1 MDKVETASGDQALQ
15 VDGLRVAFGD
25 FVAIPNLSFLV
36 NFGEVHGVIGP
47 NGAGKTTLL
56 DAITGKTRPAEGRI
70 LLDRH
75 TDLLALDEPKRAL
88 AGVGRK
94 FQKPSVFEALSV
106 RENLELALRLRPRSI
121 LGELRNWSDP
131 RRKARADE
139 VLEEIGLA
147 ARAETPAGALAH
159 GQKQWLEIGML
170 LMQRPKLLMLDEPV
184 AGMTA
189 TETAHTA
196 ELIRRLRRRMLEDLR
211 AGVAASRGLDLAET
225 ADCLVRAS
233 MRHHANRPELAR
245 VLEFLEQTL
254 PLDAETAEV
263 KAQIQA
269 EIVAVL
275 ALHGVAEIETAAF
288 DLSALTKGMVEAAV
302 QAGEQD
308 YEALAARVSRAARGY
323 LGV

>member
-1 MDKVETASGDQALQ
+1 MDKVETAPGDQALQ

-25 FVAIPNLSFLV
+25 FVAIPGLSFLV

-70 LLDRH
+70 LLDRT

-121 LGELRNWSDP
+121 LGELRNWGDP

-147 ARAETPAGALAH
+147 ARADTPAGALAH

-196 ELIRRLRRRMLEDLR
+196 ELIRRLRSPERAILVIEHDMDFVEEIADRVTVLHGGDPIFEGRMADAR
-211 AGVAASRGLDLAET
+211 AD
-225 ADCLVRAS
+225 
-233 MRHHANRPELAR
+233 AR
-245 VLEFLEQTL
+245 VR
-254 PLDAETAEV
+254 EV
-263 KAQIQA
+263 
-269 EIVAVL
+269 
-275 ALHGVAEIETAAF
+275 
-288 DLSALTKGMVEAAV
+288 
-302 QAGEQD
+302 
-308 YEALAARVSRAARGY
+308 Y
-323 LGV
+323 LGR